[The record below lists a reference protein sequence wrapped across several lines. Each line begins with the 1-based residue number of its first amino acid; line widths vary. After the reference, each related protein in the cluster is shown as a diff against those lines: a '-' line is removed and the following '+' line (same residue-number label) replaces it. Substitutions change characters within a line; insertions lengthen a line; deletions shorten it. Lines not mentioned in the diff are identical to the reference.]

1 MDTWVCVGMQGV
13 QKCARL
19 CGSMCIVCGLGISN
33 NGIVS
38 FRAYQNDLRP
48 RYNLKHP
55 EFITMMNN
63 FMNIGSW
70 RLF

>member
-13 QKCARL
+13 HKCARL

-38 FRAYQNDLRP
+38 FRAYQNDLD
-48 RYNLKHP
+48 LG
-55 EFITMMNN
+55 TT
-63 FMNIGSW
+63 
-70 RLF
+70 